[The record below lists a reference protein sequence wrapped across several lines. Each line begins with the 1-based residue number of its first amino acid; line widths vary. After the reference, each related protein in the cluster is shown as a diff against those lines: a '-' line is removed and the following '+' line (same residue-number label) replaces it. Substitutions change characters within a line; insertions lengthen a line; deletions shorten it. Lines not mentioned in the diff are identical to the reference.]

1 MKKTS
6 SSPNAEPSAKLNHE
20 ALMGRPLDESWDVNP
35 PELLHEHREANG
47 SIIRTR
53 FPPEPN
59 GYLHIGHAKAMN
71 MNFALAFE
79 KLGVDARNRR
89 TIFRCDDTNP
99 DAESKEYN
107 TWNPCV
113 KTLIEEIVAQREL
126 ARKRAAS
133 KNPDLEYPI
142 LSHDILPGRNRDTSV
157 ERNCDEVKMDGDNVV
172 ELVCRLCCWK
182 DKDGPKPKSFITW
195 VPSDSL
201 PADIRVYDHLF
212 TTVEPSSSDDWV
224 DEINNES
231 EFERIGYFAVDPET
245 TFDPRS
251 RNGNLVFNR
260 TVSLPGE
267 GAMNKE
273 KRSKKEEGAMAAHR
287 AKQLADLASKDAR
300 KKIAPVDLF
309 RLAAEYEGLYSK
321 YDVVTGVPTHDAD
334 GKELS
339 KNARKALAK
348 KQAKHASIIEFTK
361 AIETNACSL

>member
-1 MKKTS
+1 
-6 SSPNAEPSAKLNHE
+6 
-20 ALMGRPLDESWDVNP
+20 
-35 PELLHEHREANG
+35 
-47 SIIRTR
+47 
-53 FPPEPN
+53 
-59 GYLHIGHAKAMN
+59 
-71 MNFALAFE
+71 
-79 KLGVDARNRR
+79 
-89 TIFRCDDTNP
+89 
-99 DAESKEYN
+99 
-107 TWNPCV
+107 
-113 KTLIEEIVAQREL
+113 
-126 ARKRAAS
+126 
-133 KNPDLEYPI
+133 
-142 LSHDILPGRNRDTSV
+142 
-157 ERNCDEVKMDGDNVV
+157 MDGDNVV
-172 ELVCRLCCWK
+172 ELVCRLCRWK

-251 RNGNLVFNR
+251 RNGNLFFNR

-273 KRSKKEEGAMAAHR
+273 KRSKQEEGAMAAHR
-287 AKQLADLASKDAR
+287 AKQLADLASKEAR

-309 RLAAEYEGLYSK
+309 RLAAEHEGLYSK
-321 YDVVTGVPTHDAD
+321 YNVETGVPTHDAD

-348 KQAKHASIIEFTK
+348 KQAKHASRDYEG
-361 AIETNACSL
+361 NRDYCM